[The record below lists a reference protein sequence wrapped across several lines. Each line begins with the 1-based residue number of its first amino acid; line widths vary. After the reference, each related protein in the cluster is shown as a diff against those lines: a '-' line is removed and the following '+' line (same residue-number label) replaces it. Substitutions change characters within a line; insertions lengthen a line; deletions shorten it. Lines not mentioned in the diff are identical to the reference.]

1 MTGGEARDFIPDP
14 PGPQALLGAIEVYAR
29 RGLWL
34 DGPCLSISLTAG
46 RYAAHLPIGA
56 LAVAAGMKEAEVE
69 KVTAAV
75 WGARG

>member
-1 MTGGEARDFIPDP
+1 MENFVSDP
-14 PGPQALLGAIEVYAR
+14 PGPQALLGAISVYAR

-34 DGPCLSISLTAG
+34 DEPCLSVSLTAG

-69 KVTAAV
+69 RLTSEV
-75 WGARG
+75 WGDRG